1 MKYTEKDFMRA
12 LGAEEIYESFLDN
25 FEESMAEY
33 EENGAF
39 FLADGFVAE
48 LQKTWGFLNEKYD
61 FVMRELRRVR
71 ENDLAARYSFLLY
84 KMLLR
89 NVGKPKIKLTGRPS
103 FADTALTVDF
113 EMAAYFSLLAF
124 APDMIA
130 HHKERGLSD
139 KIITDTLEDCF
150 EGTVLLRTVTHGR
163 DGFDDLVYFAWN
175 QLYTDYSIIRIGI
188 LNFEMNHKFPAMA
201 KVFKN
206 RKGEYAILSLNREI
220 ADGGYIAGSAGYPD
234 TAFVSDYSESDTE
247 YIGYPA
253 DMQSARVLCERVSLK
268 KDEWREVLSEGDGA
282 VSVHIPTGAPLTE
295 ENCLSAFRECFAVA
309 KKHYPELNVKA
320 LYCHSWLLDPQ
331 IGDLVKKKSN
341 IVNFG
346 SQFLRYPSKSEGR
359 GVFSFL
365 FRKPFKELSDLP
377 ENTSLER
384 AVKAHYLE
392 GKYIYETAGVIF
404 EDMLK

>member
-1 MKYTEKDFMRA
+1 MRYTRDEFLNA
-12 LGAEEIYESFLDN
+12 LGVKCIHECFLVDYERSMEEYDLHGADFLCDSFVSN
-25 FEESMAEY
+25 
-33 EENGAF
+33 
-39 FLADGFVAE
+39 
-48 LQKTWGFLNEKYD
+48 LQSEWDFLNEKYD
-61 FVMRELRRVR
+61 FVMRELARVR

-89 NVGKPKIKLTGRPS
+89 NVGKPKIKLTERPV
-103 FADTALTVDF
+103 FEDAALTADF

-150 EGTVLLRTVTHGR
+150 EGTIKLRTVTHGR
-163 DGFDDLVYFAWN
+163 DGFDDVVYFAWN

-188 LNFEMNHKFPAMA
+188 LNFEMNHKMPEHV

-206 RKGEYAILSLNREI
+206 SNGEYAMLSFNREI
-220 ADGGYIAGSAGYPD
+220 AEGGYIAGTAGYPD
-234 TAFVSDYSESDTE
+234 TAFFSEYTEGDTE
-247 YIGYPA
+247 YVGYSV
-253 DMQSARVLCERVSLK
+253 DMQNARVLSEKISLK
-268 KDEWREVLSEGDGA
+268 KDEWQEVLSPGDGA
-282 VSVHIPTGAPLTE
+282 VSVHIPTGAALTF
-295 ENCLSAFRECFAVA
+295 ENCVSAFHECLDIA
-309 KKHYPELNVKA
+309 KKYYPEYNVKA
-320 LYCHSWLLDPQ
+320 LYCHSWLLDPR
-331 IGDLVKKKSN
+331 IGGLINKKSN

-365 FRKPFKELSDLP
+365 FRKPFERLEDLP

-392 GKYIYETAGVIF
+392 GKFIYETGGVIF
-404 EDMLK
+404 EDMI